1 MKRIFAVAVA
11 CSAAVAGGQVITSG
25 QHEELMNAI
34 NNSTCKSQPAAAH
47 AEAKQINMFFS
58 ALDDRHAIQYLQEHK
73 YRDLTLF
80 DLAMHYCVKLPK
92 PLGRIEKWRYE
103 SCQSDAAKAPTSQ
116 GVFAGMRVCR
126 EKFGQ

>member
-1 MKRIFAVAVA
+1 MKRILAVVVA
-11 CSAAVAGGQVITSG
+11 CSAVAAWGQALTSG

-34 NNSTCKSQPAAAH
+34 SNSTCKSQPAAAH

-80 DLAMHYCVKLPK
+80 DLAIHYCVKLPK
-92 PLGRIEKWRYE
+92 PLSRIDTWRFE
-103 SCQSDAAKAPTSQ
+103 SCQTDAAKAPTSQ

-126 EKFGQ
+126 EKFEQ

>member
-1 MKRIFAVAVA
+1 MKWVLSVLVA
-11 CSAAVAGGQVITSG
+11 CSAFAAWGQALTPG
-25 QHEELMNAI
+25 QHKELMNAI
-34 NNSTCKSQPAAAH
+34 NNSTCKSQPAGAH
-47 AEAKQINMFFS
+47 AEVEQINPFYR

-80 DLAMHYCVKLPK
+80 DLALHYCVKLPK

-103 SCQSDAAKAPTSQ
+103 SCQTDAAKAPTSQ

-126 EKFGQ
+126 EKFEQ